1 MPSVVEAKTAPV
13 QGASVLST
21 KHGYRGLLGHVVHF
35 PFARIPLVKGGPR
48 GARNTEISGFRPRQ
62 AKV

>member
-1 MPSVVEAKTAPV
+1 MPSVVEAKTAPF

-35 PFARIPLVKGGPR
+35 PFAGISLVKGSPQ
-48 GARNTEISGFRPRQ
+48 GA
-62 AKV
+62 